1 MPQESNPDRQPE
13 YLTFRCPLTVE
24 AATPGNEGTEPG
36 LPRFRMVAY
45 TGGVMRITGFPH
57 PVVVDLEGLAIERQD
72 IPVRLDHNP
81 RQGVGHTQRVV
92 IENGQVIAQGLVS
105 RDTSWAR
112 DVAKSAVNGFP
123 WQASIGAAVV
133 DAEFVPNGQKVAVN
147 GRTFDGPLHVVRKA
161 ILKEISFVDSGADA
175 HTSARIAAQHNIK
188 KEQPEMQDSNGGSP
202 QNNGQDHGQ
211 DYGKDDNQDAA
222 PAPAPADGPTSGSH
236 ETDTQGSA
244 QQKADKAQVST
255 TPSSQKPQ
263 AAPPAPAPATPAT
276 VRASATDASRGGGDP
291 VTDMRRRMAAETRRI
306 EAIRRIC
313 HPSGDSKHPDI
324 EAKAIEEGWDES
336 RTELQV
342 LRASRPQVPTVSSRP
357 GNLPG
362 AGVQVF
368 EAVALMASGLPHSR
382 IEAIYA
388 EPILEAADK
397 LRGLGIQEFCELAY
411 GQQLPRFRRDASGW
425 LQAAFSTTSLPG
437 ILSNI
442 ANKMLLEGYNYIED
456 AWRKIAKLAS
466 VNDFKEHSR
475 YRMTGSF
482 KFEQVSAD
490 GELKHGKLDEQKFG
504 QKADTHGIMFA
515 LTRQMIINDDLGAF
529 TDIPRQ
535 IGMGA
540 AESIADA
547 VWGLWLGNPVQS
559 DGKTFFH
566 ADHGNYA
573 EGADT
578 ALSVDGLT
586 DAEIKFG
593 QQTKPNGRPLGMPA
607 GILLVPTALKVAAE
621 MLMKSTQLNE
631 TTTANKPKPM
641 TNPHVGKFDVVSS
654 VYLSN
659 ASFTGASSKAWY
671 LLADPN
677 RLPAI
682 EVAFLNGVDR
692 PTVEKTDADFNTL
705 GIQFRGYIDFGVREQ
720 DHRGAL
726 KVKGEA

>member
-1 MPQESNPDRQPE
+1 MSNSSKQPD

-24 AATPGNEGTEPG
+24 AADDGEKGHKM
-36 LPRFRMVAY
+36 PRFRMVAY
-45 TGGVMRITGFPH
+45 TGGTMRIAGFPH

-92 IENGQVIAQGLVS
+92 IENGQVIAEGLVS

-112 DVAKSAVNGFP
+112 DVAKSGVNGFP

-133 DAEFVPNGQKVAVN
+133 DAEFVPNGQHITVN

-161 ILKEISFVDSGADA
+161 VLKEISFVDSGADTA
-175 HTSARIAAQHNIK
+175 TSARIAANS
-188 KEQPEMQDSNGGSP
+188 KETDSME
-202 QNNGQDHGQ
+202 
-211 DYGKDDNQDAA
+211 GKDNTNAQDAA
-222 PAPAPADGPTSGSH
+222 QQDAGQADAQTKA
-236 ETDTQGSA
+236 TDA
-244 QQKADKAQVST
+244 QQHDVE
-255 TPSSQKPQ
+255 PE
-263 AAPPAPAPATPAT
+263 APPAQEPKPKATQSAATPDT
-276 VRASATDASRGGGDP
+276 VNASAADSGNDLDP
-291 VTDMRRRMAAETRRI
+291 VTQMRQRMASETRRV
-306 EAIRRIC
+306 EAIRKVC
-313 HPSGDSKHPDI
+313 AGKHPDI

-336 RTELQV
+336 RTELHV
-342 LRASRPQVPTVSSRP
+342 LRASRPQVPAVASQPRNTSP
-357 GNLPG
+357 
-362 AGVQVF
+362 QVF
-368 EAVALMASGLPHSR
+368 EAVALMASGLPNSR

-397 LRGLGIQEFCELAY
+397 LRGVGIQEFCELAC
-411 GQQLPRFRRDASGW
+411 GAQLPRFRRDASGW
-425 LQAAFSTTSLPG
+425 LQAAFSTASLPG

-456 AWRKIAKLAS
+456 AWRSIVKIAS
-466 VNDFKEHSR
+466 VNDFKEHTR
-475 YRMTGSF
+475 YRMTGAF
-482 KFEQVSAD
+482 QFQQVGPD
-490 GELKHGKLDEQKFG
+490 GELKHGQLGEQKFG

-515 LTRQMIINDDLGAF
+515 LTRQMIINDDMGAF

-540 AESIADA
+540 AEAIADA
-547 VWGLWLGNPVQS
+547 VWGLWLANPVQS
-559 DGKTFFH
+559 DGKAFFH
-566 ADHGNYA
+566 ADHKNYA

-586 DAEIKFG
+586 DAEVTFG
-593 QQTKPNGRPLGMPA
+593 KQVKPNGKPLGIRPS
-607 GILLVPTALKVAAE
+607 ILLVPTALKVPAE
-621 MLMKSTQLNE
+621 MLMKSVQLNE
-631 TTTANKPKPM
+631 TTTANKAKPSA
-641 TNPHVGKFDVVSS
+641 NPHVGKFDVVSS

-659 ASFTGASSKAWY
+659 PTFTGASDKAWY

-677 RLPAI
+677 RLPAV

-705 GIQFRGYIDFGVREQ
+705 GVMFRGYIDFGVREQ

-726 KVKGEA
+726 KMKGEA

>member
-1 MPQESNPDRQPE
+1 MSSKTRQPE
-13 YLTFRCPLTVE
+13 LSDYISFRCPLTVE
-24 AATPGNEGTEPG
+24 AADDPEKKM
-36 LPRFRMVAY
+36 PRFRMVAY
-45 TGGVMRITGFPH
+45 TGGPMRIAGFPH

-92 IENGQVIAQGLVS
+92 IENGQVIAEGLVS

-112 DVAKSAVNGFP
+112 DVAKSGVNGFP

-133 DAEFVPNGQKVAVN
+133 DAEFIPNGQQVTVN
-147 GRTFDGPLHVVRKA
+147 GRTFDGPLHVVRRS
-161 ILKEISFVDSGADA
+161 ILKEISFVDSGADMA
-175 HTSARIAAQHNIK
+175 TSARIAAQN
-188 KEQPEMQDSNGGSP
+188 KEQAVMEDKNTTTVTEDTPRQSSGQAAQQDTGQTDGKTGS
-202 QNNGQDHGQ
+202 
-211 DYGKDDNQDAA
+211 
-222 PAPAPADGPTSGSH
+222 ADTSGT
-236 ETDTQGSA
+236 EAPPAEGDP
-244 QQKADKAQVST
+244 K
-255 TPSSQKPQ
+255 TPEPQEPKPQ
-263 AAPPAPAPATPAT
+263 ATQAPATAT
-276 VRASATDASRGGGDP
+276 TVNASASDDDA
-291 VTDMRRRMAAETRRI
+291 VTQMRQRMAAETRRV
-306 EAIRRIC
+306 EAIHKVC
-313 HPSGDSKHPDI
+313 ASKHPDI
-324 EAKAIEEGWDES
+324 EAQAIEEGWDAS
-336 RTELQV
+336 KTELHV
-342 LRASRPQVPTVSSRP
+342 LRASRPQVPAVHTGPRNASP
-357 GNLPG
+357 
-362 AGVQVF
+362 QVF
-368 EAVALMASGLPHSR
+368 EAVALMASGLPNSR

-397 LRGLGIQEFCELAY
+397 LRGVGVQEFCELAS
-411 GQQLPRFRRDASGW
+411 GLQLPRFRRDASGW

-456 AWRKIAKLAS
+456 AWRRIAKIAS
-466 VNDFKEHSR
+466 VNDFKEHTR

-482 KFEQVSAD
+482 QFQQVGPD
-490 GELKHGKLDEQKFG
+490 GELKHGKLDEMKFG

-515 LTRQMIINDDLGAF
+515 LTRQMIINDDMGAF

-540 AESIADA
+540 AEAIADA
-547 VWGLWLGNPVQS
+547 VWGLWLSNPTQA

-566 ADHGNYA
+566 ADHANYVA
-573 EGADT
+573 GTDT

-586 DAEIKFG
+586 DAEVLFG
-593 QQTKPNGRPLGMPA
+593 KQTKPNGKPLGMPA
-607 GILLVPTALKVAAE
+607 SLLLVPTALKVPAE
-621 MLMKSTQLNE
+621 MLMKSVQLNE
-631 TTTANKPKPM
+631 TTTANKAKPA

-659 ASFTGASSKAWY
+659 ASFPGASSKAWY
-671 LLADPN
+671 LMADPN

-682 EVAFLNGVDR
+682 ELAFLNGVDR

-726 KVKGEA
+726 KMKGEA

>member
-1 MPQESNPDRQPE
+1 MSNSNKQPE
-13 YLTFRCPLTVE
+13 YLSFRCPLTIE
-24 AATPGNEGTEPG
+24 AADDAEKKM
-36 LPRFRMVAY
+36 PRFRMVAY

-72 IPVRLDHNP
+72 IPVRLDHNA

-92 IENGQVIAQGLVS
+92 IENGQVVAEGLVS

-123 WQASIGAAVV
+123 WQASIGASVV
-133 DAEFVPNGQKVAVN
+133 DAQFIPNGQEVTVN
-147 GRTFDGPLHVVRKA
+147 GRTFQGPLHVVRQA
-161 ILKEISFVDSGADA
+161 VLKEISFVDSGADA
-175 HTSARIAAQHNIK
+175 QTSARIAAQDNLQHTPSQ
-188 KEQPEMQDSNGGSP
+188 EQTSMTATDTPAPGSP
-202 QNNGQDHGQ
+202 GTPRATETTATTDAATPTDAAGTTTVTEPVPTDDDPKVPEPQTPASTAKQSAARATPTTVNASANAPANNDDGP
-211 DYGKDDNQDAA
+211 DDNPVVQMR
-222 PAPAPADGPTSGSH
+222 
-236 ETDTQGSA
+236 
-244 QQKADKAQVST
+244 QQI
-255 TPSSQKPQ
+255 
-263 AAPPAPAPATPAT
+263 
-276 VRASATDASRGGGDP
+276 
-291 VTDMRRRMAAETRRI
+291 AAETRRI
-306 EAIRRIC
+306 EAIRKVC
-313 HPSGDSKHPDI
+313 AGKYPDI
-324 EAKAIEEGWDES
+324 EAKAIEEGWDET
-336 RTELQV
+336 RTELHV
-342 LRASRPQVPTVSSRP
+342 LRASRPKIPPSTAGSRP
-357 GNLPG
+357 EPTSP
-362 AGVQVF
+362 QVF
-368 EAVALMASGLPHSR
+368 EAVAMMASGLPNSR
-382 IEAIYA
+382 VEAMFA
-388 EPILEAADK
+388 EPVLEAADK
-397 LRGLGIQEFCELAY
+397 LRGMGIQEFCELAY
-411 GQQLPRFRRDASGW
+411 GQQLPRFRRDAAGW
-425 LQAAFSTTSLPG
+425 LQAAFSTTTLPG
-437 ILSNI
+437 VLSNI

-456 AWRKIAKLAS
+456 AWRRVAKIAS

-475 YRMTGSF
+475 YRMTGAF
-482 KFEQVSAD
+482 KFEPVSAD

-547 VWGLWLGNPVQS
+547 VWSLWLRNPVQA
-559 DGKTFFH
+559 DGKAFFH

-586 DAEIKFG
+586 DAEIQFS

-607 GILLVPTALKVAAE
+607 NILLVPTALKVAAE

-631 TTTANKPKPM
+631 TTTANKPKPS

-659 ASFTGASSKAWY
+659 VSFNGASSKAWY

-705 GIQFRGYIDFGVREQ
+705 GIQFRGYIDCGVREQ

-726 KVKGEA
+726 KMKGEA